1 MVGLGEAWDLA
12 WSNVKKAQKRQ
23 KKNYDRTSKDVPL
36 KGGDRVF
43 LFVPAMKQGKAHK
56 FARPYQGPYR
66 VVELYANGADICPV
80 DRPQQSTIRV
90 SLNWLRKCPS
100 EICVPGESPIP
111 VPEDVETPTDDICEP
126 TDHEDQGAESSS
138 IPQEPAVAEVPICEG
153 IPLKDPPVVDN
164 NRTPGP
170 TAVSAQPEPE
180 SQRSVILPKRGASQ
194 GGKWAG
200 RL

>member
-1 MVGLGEAWDLA
+1 M
-12 WSNVKKAQKRQ
+12 
-23 KKNYDRTSKDVPL
+23 
-36 KGGDRVF
+36 
-43 LFVPAMKQGKAHK
+43 
-56 FARPYQGPYR
+56 
-66 VVELYANGADICPV
+66 
-80 DRPQQSTIRV
+80 
-90 SLNWLRKCPS
+90 
-100 EICVPGESPIP
+100 PGESPIP

-153 IPLKDPPVVDN
+153 IPLVGN

-180 SQRSVILPKRGASQ
+180 SRRSVILPKRGASQ

-200 RL
+200 RLQRQRTVEADVP